1 MICTDNTG
9 ESDVKEMCGIII
21 RVIIKKDPVH

>member
-9 ESDVKEMCGIII
+9 ESDVKEMYGIII
-21 RVIIKKDPVH
+21 TVIIKKDPVH